1 MTRLLVSV
9 RSAAEARIA
18 LECGVDLIDV
28 KEPNRGALGASDPS
42 VWREVLDEVAGRAP
56 VSCALGELGV
66 DTAARAAAIPN
77 GVRYAKVGLSGAA
90 DRPDWERAWRESV
103 GRRPAGCGVVAVV
116 YADATTARAPVPGRV
131 LAAAIEHSCTAILVD
146 TYHKSTGDVFAHW
159 QPAELAEF
167 LSQVKAA
174 GLLTVVGGGL
184 TWNSLEIALE
194 LPADFIA
201 VRGLACG
208 AGRTSGLDAASCR
221 QLTARVREIREISE
235 RR

>member
-18 LECGVDLIDV
+18 FDCGVDLIDV
-28 KEPNRGALGASDPS
+28 KEPNRGALGAADPS
-42 VWREVLDEVAGRAP
+42 VWREVLDLVAGRVP
-56 VSCALGELGV
+56 VSCALGELGEN
-66 DTAARAAAIPN
+66 TSASAAAIPI
-77 GVRYAKVGLSGAA
+77 GVRYAKVGLAGAA
-90 DRPDWERAWRESV
+90 DQPDWESAWLESV
-103 GRRPAGCGVVAVV
+103 ERRPAGCEVVAVV
-116 YADATTARAPVPGRV
+116 YADATAANSPAPSQI
-131 LAAAIEHSCTAILVD
+131 LAAAIEHSSAAILVD
-146 TYHKSTGDVFAHW
+146 TYDKSAGDVFIHW
-159 QPAELAEF
+159 PPAELAGF
-167 LSQVKAA
+167 LSQAKAA

-184 TWNSLEIALE
+184 MWKSLGIALE
-194 LPADFIA
+194 LPADFVA